1 MDDELVMETEAE
13 ALELELG
20 LDLVDE
26 ECRVVRLANFETLD
40 DLLALAEV
48 VEVVEVAEVV
58 EVVEVMEEGLEEAI
72 SGVLVDGMMESVS
85 VGVAEVAAT
94 EATSAWTVVVKTAYS
109 EGTLNSVM
117 LQALI

>member
-40 DLLALAEV
+40 DLLALE
-48 VEVVEVAEVV
+48 EVVEVAEVV

>member
-1 MDDELVMETEAE
+1 MDDELVVEMEAE
-13 ALELELG
+13 VLELELG

-26 ECRVVRLANFETLD
+26 ECSVVRLANFDTLD
-40 DLLALAEV
+40 DFLALEEV
-48 VEVVEVAEVV
+48 VEMVEVVEE
-58 EVVEVMEEGLEEAI
+58 LEEAI

-85 VGVAEVAAT
+85 VGVAGVVAAT

-109 EGTLNSVM
+109 DGTLNSVM